1 MWSQRVSSEVVSMT
15 KVHSGPGGDEGQPR
29 VSTAARATWSMG
41 DRGPAEVTEFT
52 GSPLRG
58 HLTVLQAPASVLL
71 EAWRNVRQVSQL
83 FVHPRSVWAGER
95 PAAM

>member
-29 VSTAARATWSMG
+29 VSTAARATWS
-41 DRGPAEVTEFT
+41 RGPAEVTEFT

-83 FVHPRSVWAGER
+83 FVHPRSVWARER